1 MTIGT
6 LAVRSIVLNLYTKF
20 EEDLMN
26 SIVFF
31 QRRLLCKTSTTVTYD
46 LRKMDP
52 GWLWPNLLVSR
63 VEDVN

>member
-31 QRRLLCKTSTTVTYD
+31 NADYCVKRQ
-46 LRKMDP
+46 P
-52 GWLWPNLLVSR
+52 P
-63 VEDVN
+63 